1 MFTARMNYCYEY
13 RTIIRWS
20 RQLQTILVECKQEL
34 QKSWYRCSCTHR
46 SLFIAQAAEHWSVTA
61 EWKVCRTN
69 PDASLQTQHSN
80 QLQIHKAMKRSKWT
94 GVVRGHSQ
102 ESCLYSSCDNQRY
115 RTYHRH
121 VLYAGLDRLFAPWK
135 WCLTVILCF
144 QQDASATNRSP
155 FARIWIQHMKP
166 LAGVATASNKNMIT
180 DYQHIMLRWLRKNVS
195 LAFFACKGHRSL
207 QIFQIQRKGRS
218 KRRTQKMTQATH
230 DCWEGCAPAASL
242 QVYRTL

>member
-69 PDASLQTQHSN
+69 PEASLQTQHSN

-121 VLYAGLDRLFAPWK
+121 RFVCRTRSIVCTLKVMLDGYLVLSARCFGNEQVPICPDLNSAYETTGRGSNCQQQKHDNRLPTHHAEMIEKKCFISLF
-135 WCLTVILCF
+135 CL
-144 QQDASATNRSP
+144 QRAS
-155 FARIWIQHMKP
+155 
-166 LAGVATASNKNMIT
+166 IT
-180 DYQHIMLRWLRKNVS
+180 PNFPDS
-195 LAFFACKGHRSL
+195 EKG
-207 QIFQIQRKGRS
+207 K
-218 KRRTQKMTQATH
+218 
-230 DCWEGCAPAASL
+230 E
-242 QVYRTL
+242 